1 MNNLIFWL
9 YIANIVDSVKNS
21 IQWTIFFFILV
32 FIILGMLCLL
42 TELDERMKNIFNTY
56 IKIAIIPF
64 ILCILLN
71 IFCPTS
77 KFLYMVIGLKT
88 AEIGIEN
95 MQGLEEFNKARK
107 ILNLKLDELL
117 EENKQ
122 KN

>member
-1 MNNLIFWL
+1 
-9 YIANIVDSVKNS
+9 
-21 IQWTIFFFILV
+21 
-32 FIILGMLCLL
+32 
-42 TELDERMKNIFNTY
+42 MKIT
-56 IKIAIIPF
+56 IIPF
-64 ILCILLN
+64 ILCILLST
-71 IFCPTS
+71 FLPTS

-122 KN
+122 IIKKD